1 MSDEMIKQEMP
12 QDAKP
17 TVRAAA
23 VPEVG
28 QRLRLM
34 RQRRKWTLSDLS
46 ERTNT
51 SVGMLSQI
59 ERGLSSPSIRTLQR
73 LADTF
78 AVPIG
83 WFFSDSPTPPP
94 NTPSWLLRPASRRV
108 LSLAGQGI
116 TKELLSPPGE
126 GALELLIIT
135 IQPGGSTGQAPYTHA
150 GEDAGTILEGTLKL
164 EVAGESALLQ
174 PGDAF
179 RFASTL
185 PHRFENPGT
194 VPCVA
199 LWVITPPLY

>member
-83 WFFSDSPTPPP
+83 WFFSD
-94 NTPSWLLRPASRRV
+94 
-108 LSLAGQGI
+108 
-116 TKELLSPPGE
+116 
-126 GALELLIIT
+126 
-135 IQPGGSTGQAPYTHA
+135 
-150 GEDAGTILEGTLKL
+150 
-164 EVAGESALLQ
+164 
-174 PGDAF
+174 
-179 RFASTL
+179 
-185 PHRFENPGT
+185 
-194 VPCVA
+194 
-199 LWVITPPLY
+199 

>member
-1 MSDEMIKQEMP
+1 MSDEIP
-12 QDAKP
+12 RSGSAQDARSAG
-17 TVRAAA
+17 RAAV
-23 VPEVG
+23 VPQVG
-28 QRLRLM
+28 QRLRQM
-34 RQRRKWTLSDLS
+34 RQRRKWTLAELS

-83 WFFSDSPTPPP
+83 WFFSDSPPPPP
-94 NTPSWLLRPASRRV
+94 NTPSWLLRPASRRT
-108 LSLAGQGI
+108 LSLGGQGI

-126 GALELLIIT
+126 GVLELLIIT
-135 IQPGGSTGQAPYTHA
+135 IQPGGSTGETPYTHA

-164 EVAGESALLQ
+164 EVAGETALLQ

-179 RFASTL
+179 RFESTL
-185 PHRFENPGT
+185 PHRFENPGS

-199 LWVITPPLY
+199 LWVVTPPLY